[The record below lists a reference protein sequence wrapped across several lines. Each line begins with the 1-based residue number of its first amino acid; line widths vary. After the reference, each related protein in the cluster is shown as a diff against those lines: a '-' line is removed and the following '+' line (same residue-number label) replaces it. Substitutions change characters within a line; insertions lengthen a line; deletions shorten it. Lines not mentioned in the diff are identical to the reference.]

1 MFEDSTGEQ
10 EAAGTEDMAPR
21 ETEPFPLP
29 QYITGSGTAHPVPTK
44 KRRAC
49 SCFCMRVKNV
59 DLIEV
64 ESSGYQK
71 LGSVGRKKR
80 MEREDG

>member
-1 MFEDSTGEQ
+1 
-10 EAAGTEDMAPR
+10 
-21 ETEPFPLP
+21 
-29 QYITGSGTAHPVPTK
+29 
-44 KRRAC
+44 
-49 SCFCMRVKNV
+49 MRVKNV